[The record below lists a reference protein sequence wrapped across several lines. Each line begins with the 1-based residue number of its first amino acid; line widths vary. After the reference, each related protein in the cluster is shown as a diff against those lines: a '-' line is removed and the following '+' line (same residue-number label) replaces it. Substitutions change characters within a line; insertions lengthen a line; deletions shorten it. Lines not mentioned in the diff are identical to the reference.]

1 MIERYTTLEFK
12 GVWTDEHKYTK
23 WLEVEIAV
31 LSAYAK
37 LGKVPQSV
45 VSSIKKKAKINVK
58 KIEELEAVTRHDLI
72 AFLESL
78 KDSVGKDA
86 KWIHMG
92 LTSYDIEDTALALLL
107 RESGEL
113 VLKELDA
120 LISVIKKRAIEEKY
134 TLIAGRTHG
143 IQAEPIT
150 VGFKF
155 LVWYDES
162 LRNRR
167 RLVDAIEAISYGK
180 VSGACGVY
188 AHISPTLEKLVC
200 KELGLKPAPISTQII
215 QRDNHAE
222 FVIALAMIATS
233 IEKFAQ
239 EIRHL
244 QRTEISEFEEPFGT
258 GQKGSSAMPHKKNP
272 IICERICGLARVIR
286 ANAMVAMQNV
296 PLWNERDISNSG
308 PERIILPDSTMLTH
322 YILRKMKDTIS
333 GLKINKKN
341 LEKNLELTNGQIY
354 SSRILTELLAK
365 GVSRDEAYKIVQ
377 SASFKAGTEGKYLRE
392 IISKDMA
399 VKKLFSAK
407 EVSAFFDPKYYLR
420 WVDEIFKQC
429 GIK

>member
-1 MIERYTTLEFK
+1 MIERYTTPEFR
-12 GVWTDEHKYTK
+12 GVWTDEHKYQK
-23 WLEVEIAV
+23 WLEVELAV

-37 LGKVPQSV
+37 LGKVPQNI
-45 VSSIKKKAKINVK
+45 VSNIKKKAKINTK
-58 KIEELEAVTRHDLI
+58 RIEELEAITRHDLI

-86 KWIHMG
+86 KWIHIG

-107 RESGEL
+107 RESGNI

-120 LISVIKKRAIEEKY
+120 LLSILRKRAIEEKY

-150 VGFKF
+150 VGLKF

-167 RLVDAIEAISYGK
+167 RLVDAIETISFGK
-180 VSGACGVY
+180 ISGACGVY
-188 AHISPTLEKLVC
+188 AHISPTLERLVC

-233 IEKFAQ
+233 LEKFAQ

-244 QRTEISEFEEPFGT
+244 QRTEIGEFEEPFGA

-286 ANAMVAMQNV
+286 ANAMVGMQNV
-296 PLWNERDISNSG
+296 PLWNERDISNSA

-322 YILRKMKDTIS
+322 YILRKMKDTVA

-354 SSRILTELLAK
+354 SSRVLTELIAK
-365 GVSRDEAYKIVQ
+365 GVSREEAYKIVQ
-377 SASFKAGTEGKYLRE
+377 EASFRAGSEGRHLRE
-392 IISKDMA
+392 IIGKDKL
-399 VKKLFSAK
+399 VCKLFSAK
-407 EVSAFFDPKYYLR
+407 EIASFFDPKYYLR
-420 WVDEIFKQC
+420 WVDEIFK
-429 GIK
+429 KTLR